1 MIHPWVAIVNEDT
14 KGDGER
20 IVKEAEAIIAKNT
33 RPARNVVKELNRAMA
48 VRVREI
54 LSANETSPARNVV
67 EEILQDVL
75 NDVSVRVMEIPNAN
89 DTSPARNVVQDIL
102 EDILNDVSGVKD
114 TT

>member
-1 MIHPWVAIVNEDT
+1 MIHPWVAIVSEDT

-67 EEILQDVL
+67 EEILHDFL
-75 NDVSVRVMEIPNAN
+75 NELSVRVMEIPNAN